1 MARPRRFRQADG
13 AVTAQSTSRPIG
25 ACFRLSAS
33 ALLLSACCLRPGAAA
48 AFPGL
53 ALDDTSQSVA
63 GVSVFVALVLFST
76 ITALLHLAGRKSWT
90 QRENALVAELTNVR
104 AGLDR
109 ANVFLAVEPQI
120 VVSWTSATSEP
131 DIEGDLSLVIDAPVP
146 RRVLGF
152 GSWLAAAPAQEL
164 EHCVERL
171 RSRGESFR
179 LALLSQTGRHLEADG
194 RAVGGRAVMRLRD
207 VSGDRLELI
216 RLRER
221 HARVQA
227 ELDGLRSML
236 DAIPS
241 AVWMRDSDGKLTWVN
256 AAYAR
261 AVEARDPHDAITH
274 GLELLDSP
282 ARDEAAKARST
293 AAIWHARVPAIVAGE
308 RHMLDAVDVPST
320 GGSVGLASDLSEIE
334 AARADLVRQM
344 ESHARTLDQLSTA
357 VAIFDRSRRLVFHNS
372 ACRQLWS
379 LDAAFLE
386 QSPTDS
392 EVLDR
397 LRAARRLP
405 EQADFRSW
413 KAGLMAAYQ
422 STEPISQ
429 VWYLPDRRT
438 LRVVASPNTQGGVT
452 YLFDDVSEQYR
463 LASQYHAL
471 DRVQETTLDSLKEG
485 VAVFGTDGRL
495 KLFNPAFAGFWRL
508 DPKMLQ
514 ADPPPHIDQ
523 VAQLCA
529 ALFPDEVVWRD
540 IRSIISGLH
549 DARTGVEWRMSRS
562 DGSVTDTAAAPL
574 PDGSTLLTFIDVT
587 ASVNVE
593 RALTERNQALVDAEK
608 LRNDFVHH
616 VSYELR
622 SPLTNIIGFIQLLGD
637 GSVGP
642 LNAKQREYAGYVLKS
657 SAALLAIINDILDL
671 ATIDTDAMELSLGDV
686 DIAETMAAAAEGV
699 QDRLA
704 ELQIHLQI
712 VAIDGIGSFRA
723 DAKRIR
729 QILFN
734 LLSNAIGFSAA
745 GQTVTLAAMRRDS
758 EVVFKVSDQGR
769 GIPPEVIDHVFD
781 RFHSHTE
788 GSRHRGVGLGLSI
801 VRSFVELHGGRVLIE
816 TAPGEGTTVTCIFPA
831 NGTAALNSAEVA

>member
-1 MARPRRFRQADG
+1 M
-13 AVTAQSTSRPIG
+13 
-25 ACFRLSAS
+25 
-33 ALLLSACCLRPGAAA
+33 
-48 AFPGL
+48 
-53 ALDDTSQSVA
+53 A

-76 ITALLHLAGRKSWT
+76 ITALLHLAGRNRWT

-131 DIEGDLSLVIDAPVP
+131 EIEGDLSLVIDTPVS

-221 HARVQA
+221 HAKVQA

-241 AVWMRDSDGKLTWVN
+241 AVWMRNGDGKLTWVN

-261 AVEARDPHDAITH
+261 AVEARDPQDAITH
-274 GLELLDSP
+274 GFELLDSP

-293 AAIWHARVPAIVAGE
+293 ATIWRARVPAVVAGE

-320 GGSVGLASDLSEIE
+320 CGSVGLASDLSEIE
-334 AARADLVRQM
+334 AARADLVCQM

-405 EQADFRSW
+405 EQVDFRSW

-495 KLFNPAFAGFWRL
+495 KLFNPAFRRFL
-508 DPKMLQ
+508 
-514 ADPPPHIDQ
+514 
-523 VAQLCA
+523 A
-529 ALFPDEVVWRD
+529 A
-540 IRSIISGLH
+540 RSENA
-549 DARTGVEWRMSRS
+549 ARRP
-562 DGSVTDTAAAPL
+562 AAAYRS
-574 PDGSTLLTFIDVT
+574 GCATLRGALIPTKGCGVTF
-587 ASVNVE
+587 
-593 RALTERNQALVDAEK
+593 
-608 LRNDFVHH
+608 
-616 VSYELR
+616 
-622 SPLTNIIGFIQLLGD
+622 
-637 GSVGP
+637 
-642 LNAKQREYAGYVLKS
+642 
-657 SAALLAIINDILDL
+657 
-671 ATIDTDAMELSLGDV
+671 
-686 DIAETMAAAAEGV
+686 
-699 QDRLA
+699 
-704 ELQIHLQI
+704 
-712 VAIDGIGSFRA
+712 
-723 DAKRIR
+723 
-729 QILFN
+729 
-734 LLSNAIGFSAA
+734 
-745 GQTVTLAAMRRDS
+745 
-758 EVVFKVSDQGR
+758 
-769 GIPPEVIDHVFD
+769 
-781 RFHSHTE
+781 
-788 GSRHRGVGLGLSI
+788 
-801 VRSFVELHGGRVLIE
+801 VRS
-816 TAPGEGTTVTCIFPA
+816 
-831 NGTAALNSAEVA
+831 